1 MKRILVDVDCVVAD
15 LMDEWL
21 GIYNAEYSDNLDVS
35 QIVRWG
41 MEEFVKPE
49 CGTKI
54 YDYLWLPYLYDH
66 VKPIDGAITGVRWLR
81 RHGYDIRFVTSGVH
95 AGKAQ
100 WLGRHG
106 LLIGEF
112 PLYSPDLIV
121 AHDKSIIKADIMID
135 DNIKNCDNFSG
146 TSILFGQPWNDGL
159 TTGHFRADDWAD
171 VIQYLARKYSGG
183 L

>member
-1 MKRILVDVDCVVAD
+1 MKRILVDVDCVIAD

-21 GIYNAEYSDNLDVS
+21 GMYNAEYNDTLTAG
-35 QIVRWG
+35 QITSWG
-41 MEEFVKPE
+41 MEEFVKGE

-54 YDYLWLPYLYDH
+54 YDYLWLPNLYDY

-81 RHGYDIRFVTSGVH
+81 RHGFDVRFVTSGLH
-95 AGKAQ
+95 AGKAK
-100 WLGRHG
+100 WLGNQG
-106 LLIGEF
+106 LLLGEF

-135 DNIKNCDNFSG
+135 DNVKNCESFSG
-146 TSILFGQPWNDGL
+146 FAIVFGQPWNSHAASQHL
-159 TTGHFRADDWAD
+159 RADDWAD
-171 VIQYLARKYSGG
+171 VIQLLARKYSGA